1 MIKTY
6 KYIALFALAFGFA
19 ACSQEDDF
27 IPQGNQKGDP
37 LAIASAGVVNL
48 TTRATISTIEGT
60 NCLTGGSMGVFVK
73 SENTNTRYKGDNLK
87 WEYDSSWKPS
97 STTVLYEADG
107 TKQQIGAYYPYTAE
121 LTEGTC
127 IIELP
132 ETFDDKYEDYDYLY
146 SDYVAVS
153 TNPMN
158 IQMNHLLSKVTVSI
172 ASKGSEIDITDAV
185 KSVSLSDVSRTA
197 VWTVPTATL
206 NGYGPADQ
214 VTTLY
219 ANDADNDQTVDNYV
233 GYALPNAAATLGI
246 RVTMNSGRSFA
257 AQASISDGLAGG
269 NHYLISMKL
278 GKDGITVGN
287 ITIADWDIPEN
298 NVSGS
303 EVTEIFIR
311 STVSGTTAA
320 IDIVS
325 SAKDGVKAAIEAL
338 FMENPMLTT
347 LTVNGTLNEVQ
358 QATLAEVLT
367 VHSGVKLIMDMNE
380 NEVSEAV
387 TNLTNEK
394 QLGGY
399 AIADDGTYTVYTVA
413 GLQKWS
419 EAVSESEKT
428 NLTLGADILL
438 PTHNISVDENGRP
451 SGSNWKTVPSFN
463 GTIDG
468 CGHSIV
474 NLRTYGSD
482 ASFIDFG
489 ETSAVIKN
497 LTFLTPVVYQSSTYL
512 GVIAGRF
519 DGTLIENCHVVGGS
533 VTGDNTDVGGLV
545 GGFRSKYVKIF
556 ASTNSAKVKGERW
569 VGGIAGYG
577 NVGGSFGPAI
587 VACVNTGVVSGNR
600 QVAGIFGC
608 AGGLDRVVAC
618 YTTEN
623 IISGYDGNITGCYYV
638 AAEDTDGENGTTA
651 VADKTALNSE
661 DVVNAMNAAI
671 DDYNDDET
679 VKVTYKWKV
688 GTILPELELVSE

>member
-1 MIKTY
+1 MKKTY
-6 KYIALFALAFGFA
+6 QYIALAVLALGMA
-19 ACSQEDDF
+19 ACTQEDDF
-27 IPQGNQKGDP
+27 TPQGNQKDAP
-37 LAIASAGVVNL
+37 IAIVSAGVANL
-48 TTRATISTIEGT
+48 TTRATIDS
-60 NCLTGGSMGVFVK
+60 NDNLVGGSMGVFVT
-73 SENTNTRYKGDNLK
+73 STSGGRYEGSNIK
-87 WEYDSSWKPS
+87 WTYNNGWELDDA
-97 STTVLYEADG
+97 TVVLYENDD

-121 LTEGTC
+121 LTDEGKFA
-127 IIELP
+127 IELP
-132 ETFDDKYEDYDYLY
+132 EVFGSDYEDYDYLY
-146 SDYVAVS
+146 ADYAALGS
-153 TNPMN
+153 NPV
-158 IQMNHLLSKVTVSI
+158 IIGMNHLLSKITVSI
-172 ASKGSEIDITDAV
+172 SDMGSDLDSDAV
-185 KSVSLSDVSRTA
+185 QSISLFNVPRA
-197 VWTVPTATL
+197 AFWTVPTSTL
-206 NGYGPADQ
+206 NGFDTANQ
-214 VTTLY
+214 TTILY
-219 ANDADNDQTVDNYV
+219 ANDANNDQTVDNYV

-287 ITIADWDIPEN
+287 ITIADWGTTEN

-303 EVTEIFIR
+303 EATEIFIR

-358 QATLAEVLT
+358 QGALAEVLT

-399 AIADDGTYTVYTVA
+399 VVADDGTYTVYTVA

-419 EAVSESEKT
+419 EAVSVNNKT

-438 PTHNISVDENGRP
+438 PTHNISVNENGRP

-482 ASFIDFG
+482 ASFIDVG

-497 LTFLTPVVYQSSTYL
+497 LTFLTPVVYQSSTSL

-519 DGTLIENCHVVGGS
+519 MGTLIENCHVVGGS

-545 GGFRSKYVKIF
+545 GGIRTKYVKIF
-556 ASTNSAKVKGERW
+556 ASTNSAKVKGKRW

-577 NVGGSFGPAI
+577 NVGGSFGLAI
-587 VACVNTGVVSGNR
+587 VACVNTGVVSGNS

-608 AGGLDRVVAC
+608 SGGLDRVVAC

>member
-1 MIKTY
+1 MKKTY
-6 KYIALFALAFGFA
+6 QYIALAVLALGMA
-19 ACSQEDDF
+19 ACTQEDDF
-27 IPQGNQKGDP
+27 TPQGNQKDAP
-37 LAIASAGVVNL
+37 IAIVSAGVANL
-48 TTRATISTIEGT
+48 TTRATIDS
-60 NCLTGGSMGVFVK
+60 NDNLVGGSMGVFVT
-73 SENTNTRYKGDNLK
+73 STSSGRYEGSNIK
-87 WEYDSSWKPS
+87 WTYNNGWDLDAA
-97 STTVLYEADG
+97 TVVLYENDD

-121 LTEGTC
+121 LTDEGKFA
-127 IIELP
+127 IELP
-132 ETFDDKYEDYDYLY
+132 EVFGSDYEDYDYLY
-146 SDYVAVS
+146 ADYAALGS
-153 TNPMN
+153 NPV
-158 IQMNHLLSKVTVSI
+158 IIGMNHLLSKITVSI
-172 ASKGSEIDITDAV
+172 SDMGSDLDSDAV
-185 KSVSLSDVSRTA
+185 QSISLFNVPRA
-197 VWTVPTATL
+197 AFWTVPTSTL
-206 NGYGPADQ
+206 NGFDTANQ
-214 VTTLY
+214 TTILY
-219 ANDADNDQTVDNYV
+219 ANDANNDQTVDNYV

-338 FMENPMLTT
+338 FIANPMVTT
-347 LTVNGTLNEVQ
+347 LTVNGTSNEVQ
-358 QATLAEVLT
+358 QAALAEVLT

-482 ASFIDFG
+482 ASFIDVG

-519 DGTLIENCHVVGGS
+519 NGTLIENCHVVGGS
-533 VTGDNTDVGGLV
+533 VTGDNNDVGGLV
-545 GGFRSKYVKIF
+545 GGIRSKYVKIF

>member
-6 KYIALFALAFGFA
+6 KYIALVALAFGFA

-87 WEYDSSWKPS
+87 WEYDGSWKPS

-127 IIELP
+127 MIELP

-219 ANDADNDQTVDNYV
+219 ANDTDNDKTIENYV
-233 GYALPNAAATLGI
+233 GYALPNAAATLSI
-246 RVTMNSGRSFA
+246 HVEMASGRIFTA
-257 AQASISDGLAGG
+257 VATMSDGLAGG

-287 ITIADWDIPEN
+287 ITIADWGTTEN

-303 EVTEIFIR
+303 EATEIFIN
-311 STVSGTTAA
+311 SIVSGTTAA

-338 FMENPMLTT
+338 LIANPMVTT
-347 LTVNGTLNEVQ
+347 LTVNGTSNEVQ
-358 QATLAEVLT
+358 QGALAEVLT

-419 EAVSESEKT
+419 EVVSENNKT

-438 PTHNISVDENGRP
+438 PTQNISVDENGKP
-451 SGSNWKTVPSFN
+451 NGSNWTVVTRF
-463 GTIDG
+463 GGVIDG
-468 CGHSIV
+468 KGHSIV
-474 NLRTYGSD
+474 NLRTKGSE
-482 ASFIDFG
+482 ASFIRVG
-489 ETSAVIKN
+489 STSAVIKN
-497 LTFLTPVVYQSSTYL
+497 LTFLTPVVYQSGSSYV
-512 GVIAGRF
+512 GVVAGQF
-519 DGTLIENCHVVGGS
+519 LGTLIDNCHVVEGC
-533 VTGDNTDVGGLV
+533 VTGDFGVGGLI
-545 GGFRSKYVKIF
+545 GSISSNYVKIF
-556 ASTNSAKVKGERW
+556 ASTNSAKVKGDRH
-569 VGGIAGYG
+569 VGGIVGSG
-577 NVGGSFGPAI
+577 NVGGSTGPAI
-587 VACVNTGVVSGNR
+587 VACVNTGVVSGNG
-600 QVAGIFGC
+600 QVGGMFGC
-608 AGGLDRVVAC
+608 AGDRDQVVAC

-623 IISGYDGNITGCYYV
+623 VISGYSGKITGCYYV
-638 AAEDTDGENGTTA
+638 AAADTDGKNGTTA
-651 VADKTALNSE
+651 VADVTALNSE

-671 DDYNDDET
+671 DTYNSSAT
-679 VKVTYKWKV
+679 KQVTYKWKV

>member
-6 KYIALFALAFGFA
+6 KYIILVALAFGFA

-27 IPQGNQKGDP
+27 IPQGNQKGAP

-87 WEYDSSWKPS
+87 WEYDGSWKPS

-107 TKQQIGAYYPYTAE
+107 TKQQIGAYYPYTSE
-121 LTEGTC
+121 LTQGVRP
-127 IIELP
+127 IELP
-132 ETFDDKYEDYDYLY
+132 EQFGSDYEDYDYLY
-146 SDYVAVS
+146 ADYTALNS
-153 TNPMN
+153 NPVT
-158 IQMNHLLSKVTVSI
+158 IEMNHLLSKVTVSI
-172 ASKGSEIDITDAV
+172 GDMGSDLDSDAV
-185 KSVSLSDVSRTA
+185 QSISLFNVPRA
-197 VWTVPTATL
+197 AFWTVPTSTL
-206 NGYGPADQ
+206 NGFDTANQ
-214 VTTLY
+214 TTILY
-219 ANDADNDQTVDNYV
+219 ANDTNNDQTVDNYV

-387 TNLTNEK
+387 TNLANEK

-399 AIADDGTYTVYTVA
+399 AIADEGTYTVYTVA

-519 DGTLIENCHVVGGS
+519 NGTLIENCHVVGGS
-533 VTGDNTDVGGLV
+533 VTGDNNDVGGLV
-545 GGFRSKYVKIF
+545 GGIRSKYVKIF

-587 VACVNTGVVSGNR
+587 VACVNTGVVSGNS

>member
-1 MIKTY
+1 MKKTY
-6 KYIALFALAFGFA
+6 QYIVLAVLTLGMV
-19 ACSQEDDF
+19 ACTQEDDF
-27 IPQGNQKGDP
+27 APQGNQKDTP
-37 LAIASAGVVNL
+37 LAIASAGVASL
-48 TTRATISTIEGT
+48 TTRATIDSE
-60 NCLTGGSMGVFVK
+60 NNLVGGSIGVFVT
-73 SENTNTRYKGDNLK
+73 SSSGGRYEGSNIK
-87 WEYDSSWKPS
+87 WTYNNGWDLDAASV
-97 STTVLYEADG
+97 VLYENDD
-107 TKQQIGAYYPYTAE
+107 TKQQIGAYYPYTSE
-121 LTEGTC
+121 LTEGVRP
-127 IIELP
+127 IELP
-132 ETFDDKYEDYDYLY
+132 EQFGSDYEDYDYLY
-146 SDYVAVS
+146 ADYAALNS
-153 TNPMN
+153 NPVT
-158 IQMNHLLSKVTVSI
+158 IEMNHLLSKVTVSI
-172 ASKGSEIDITDAV
+172 SDMGSDLDSDAV
-185 KSVSLSDVSRTA
+185 QSISLFNVPRA
-197 VWTVPTATL
+197 AFWTVPTSTL
-206 NGYGPADQ
+206 NGFDTANQ
-214 VTTLY
+214 TTILY
-219 ANDADNDQTVDNYV
+219 ANDANNDQTVDNYV

-303 EVTEIFIR
+303 EATEIFIN
-311 STVSGTTAA
+311 SIVSGTTAA

-338 FMENPMLTT
+338 FRENPMLTT
-347 LTVNGTLNEVQ
+347 LTVNGTLNEVH

-399 AIADDGTYTVYTVA
+399 AVADDGTYTVYTVA

-419 EAVSESEKT
+419 EAVSENNKT

-497 LTFLTPVVYQSSTYL
+497 LAFLTPVVYQSSTYL

-533 VTGDNTDVGGLV
+533 VTGDNNDVGGLV

-556 ASTNSAKVKGERW
+556 ASTNSAKVKGKRW

-587 VACVNTGVVSGNR
+587 VACVNTGVVSGNS

>member
-1 MIKTY
+1 MKKTY
-6 KYIALFALAFGFA
+6 QYIALAVLALGMA
-19 ACSQEDDF
+19 ACTQEDDF
-27 IPQGNQKGDP
+27 TPQGNQKDAP
-37 LAIASAGVVNL
+37 IAIVSAGVANL
-48 TTRATISTIEGT
+48 TTRATIDS
-60 NCLTGGSMGVFVK
+60 NDNLVGGSMGVFVT
-73 SENTNTRYKGDNLK
+73 STSSGRYEGSNIK
-87 WEYDSSWKPS
+87 WTYNNGWDLDAA
-97 STTVLYEADG
+97 TVVLYENDD

-121 LTEGTC
+121 LTDEGKFA
-127 IIELP
+127 IELP
-132 ETFDDKYEDYDYLY
+132 EVFGSDYEDYDYLY
-146 SDYVAVS
+146 ADYAALGS
-153 TNPMN
+153 NPV
-158 IQMNHLLSKVTVSI
+158 IIGMNHLLSKITVSI
-172 ASKGSEIDITDAV
+172 SDMGSDLDSDAV
-185 KSVSLSDVSRTA
+185 QSISLFNVPRA
-197 VWTVPTATL
+197 AFWTVPTSTL
-206 NGYGPADQ
+206 NGFDTANQ
-214 VTTLY
+214 TTILY
-219 ANDADNDQTVDNYV
+219 ANDANNDQTVDNYV

-338 FMENPMLTT
+338 FMANPMVTT
-347 LTVNGTLNEVQ
+347 LTVNGTSNEVQ
-358 QATLAEVLT
+358 QAALAEVLT

-482 ASFIDFG
+482 ASFIDVG

-519 DGTLIENCHVVGGS
+519 NGTLIENCHVVGGS
-533 VTGDNTDVGGLV
+533 VTGDNNDVGGLV
-545 GGFRSKYVKIF
+545 GGIRSKYVKIF

-587 VACVNTGVVSGNR
+587 VACVNTGVVSGNS

>member
-6 KYIALFALAFGFA
+6 KYIILVALAFGFA

-27 IPQGNQKGDP
+27 IPQGNQKGAP

-87 WEYDSSWKPS
+87 WEYDGSWKPS

-107 TKQQIGAYYPYTAE
+107 TKQQIGAYYPYTSE
-121 LTEGTC
+121 LTQGVRP
-127 IIELP
+127 IELP
-132 ETFDDKYEDYDYLY
+132 EQFGSDYEDYDYLY
-146 SDYVAVS
+146 ADYTALNS
-153 TNPMN
+153 NPVT
-158 IQMNHLLSKVTVSI
+158 IEMNHLLSKVTVSI
-172 ASKGSEIDITDAV
+172 GDMGSDLDSDAV
-185 KSVSLSDVSRTA
+185 QSISLFNVPRA
-197 VWTVPTATL
+197 AFWTVPTSTL
-206 NGYGPADQ
+206 NGFDTANQ
-214 VTTLY
+214 TTILY
-219 ANDADNDQTVDNYV
+219 ANDTNNDQTVDNYV

-246 RVTMNSGRSFA
+246 RVSMNSGRTFA

-358 QATLAEVLT
+358 QATLAEALT

-399 AIADDGTYTVYTVA
+399 AIADDGTYTVYTAA

-419 EAVSESEKT
+419 EVVSENRKT

-438 PTHNISVDENGRP
+438 PTHNISVNENGRP

-482 ASFIDFG
+482 ASFIDAG

-519 DGTLIENCHVVGGS
+519 EGTLIENCHVVGGS
-533 VTGDNTDVGGLV
+533 VTGDNNDVGGLV
-545 GGFRSKYVKIF
+545 GGIRSKYVKIF

-587 VACVNTGVVSGNR
+587 VACVNTGVVSGNS

>member
-6 KYIALFALAFGFA
+6 KYIILVALAFGFA

-27 IPQGNQKGDP
+27 IPQGNQKGAP

-87 WEYDSSWKPS
+87 WEYDGSWKPS

-107 TKQQIGAYYPYTAE
+107 TKQQIGAYYPYTSE
-121 LTEGTC
+121 LTEGVRP
-127 IIELP
+127 IELP
-132 ETFDDKYEDYDYLY
+132 EQFGSDYEDYDYLY
-146 SDYVAVS
+146 ADYAALNS
-153 TNPMN
+153 NPVT
-158 IQMNHLLSKVTVSI
+158 IEMNHLLSKVTVSI
-172 ASKGSEIDITDAV
+172 SDMGSDLDSDAV
-185 KSVSLSDVSRTA
+185 QSISLFNVPRA
-197 VWTVPTATL
+197 AFWTVPTSTL
-206 NGYGPADQ
+206 NGFDTANQ
-214 VTTLY
+214 TTILY
-219 ANDADNDQTVDNYV
+219 ANDANNDQTVDNYV

-287 ITIADWDIPEN
+287 ITIADWGTTEN

-303 EVTEIFIR
+303 QVTEIFIR

-320 IDIVS
+320 LDIVS

-482 ASFIDFG
+482 ASFIDYG
-489 ETSAVIKN
+489 KTSAVIKN

-556 ASTNSAKVKGERW
+556 ASTNSAKVKGKRW

-587 VACVNTGVVSGNR
+587 VACVNTGVVSGNS

-688 GTILPELELVSE
+688 GTTLPELELVSE

>member
-6 KYIALFALAFGFA
+6 KYIALVALAFGFA

-27 IPQGNQKGDP
+27 IPQGNQKGAP

-219 ANDADNDQTVDNYV
+219 ANDANNDQTVDNYV

-278 GKDGITVGN
+278 GKDAVTVGN
-287 ITIADWDIPEN
+287 ITIGDWGTPEN

-325 SAKDGVKAAIEAL
+325 SAAEGVQNAISELLTA
-338 FMENPMLTT
+338 NPSVTT

-358 QATLAEVLT
+358 QSALAAALAGFNGTLVMDMAEVADAISSLACT
-367 VHSGVKLIMDMNE
+367 
-380 NEVSEAV
+380 
-387 TNLTNEK
+387 K

-399 AIADDGTYTVYTVA
+399 TIATDGTTTTYTVYTEA
-413 GLQKWS
+413 GLNTWR
-419 EAVSESEKT
+419 EAIEENRKT

-556 ASTNSAKVKGERW
+556 ASTNSAKVKGKRW

-587 VACVNTGVVSGNR
+587 VACVNTGVVSGNS

-623 IISGYDGNITGCYYV
+623 IISGYDGNISGCYYV

>member
-6 KYIALFALAFGFA
+6 KYIILVALAFGFA

-27 IPQGNQKGDP
+27 IPQGNQKGAP

-87 WEYDSSWKPS
+87 WEYDGSWKPS

-107 TKQQIGAYYPYTAE
+107 TKQQIGAYYPYTSE
-121 LTEGTC
+121 LTQGVRP
-127 IIELP
+127 IELP
-132 ETFDDKYEDYDYLY
+132 EQFGSDYEDYDYLY
-146 SDYVAVS
+146 ADYTALNS
-153 TNPMN
+153 NPVT
-158 IQMNHLLSKVTVSI
+158 IEMNHLLSKVTVSI
-172 ASKGSEIDITDAV
+172 GDMGSDLDSDAV
-185 KSVSLSDVSRTA
+185 QSISLFNVPRA
-197 VWTVPTATL
+197 AFWTVPTSTL
-206 NGYGPADQ
+206 NGFDTANQ
-214 VTTLY
+214 TTILY
-219 ANDADNDQTVDNYV
+219 ANDTNNDQTVDNYV

-246 RVTMNSGRSFA
+246 RVSMNSGRTFA

-287 ITIADWDIPEN
+287 ITIADWGTTEN

-358 QATLAEVLT
+358 QATLAEALT

-399 AIADDGTYTVYTVA
+399 AIADDGTYTVYTAA

-419 EAVSESEKT
+419 EVVSENRKT

-438 PTHNISVDENGRP
+438 PTHNISVNENGRP

-482 ASFIDFG
+482 ASFIDAG

-519 DGTLIENCHVVGGS
+519 EGTLIENCHVVGGS
-533 VTGDNTDVGGLV
+533 VTGDNNDVGGLV
-545 GGFRSKYVKIF
+545 GGIRSKYVKIF

-577 NVGGSFGPAI
+577 NVGGSFGLAI
-587 VACVNTGVVSGNR
+587 VACVNTGVVSGNS